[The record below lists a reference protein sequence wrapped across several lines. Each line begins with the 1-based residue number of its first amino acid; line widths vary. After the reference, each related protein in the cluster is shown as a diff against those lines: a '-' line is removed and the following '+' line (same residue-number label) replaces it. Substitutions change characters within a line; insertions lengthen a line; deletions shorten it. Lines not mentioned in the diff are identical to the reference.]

1 MTLGLGKTD
10 HFIKKQRE
18 WKDSKYI
25 EIISPHDIGV
35 RQDRSFYQEAKRM
48 EGQQIH
54 TIQNSRRV
62 TESRIEDEKTRRQ
75 EHRLNPL
82 MNERRYFE
90 GVSKEITGMQ
100 EQHQYM
106 KRRERKNSEPLLK
119 EKNRRQER
127 QLHAIRNYRRDTK
140 NRQIEDIRNSQ
151 EGQSYKEEI
160 TNIPRESND
169 QKHIQSAQ
177 RLFNQEKRK
186 LQQETSKKGSRREAE
201 TLLIEDKR
209 RKQEQTVNKIRHIKT
224 NPNLKLIKEQ
234 KMGRITHHTD
244 NMKNRREAERR
255 QSEEMRMVKNELIN
269 IERRSSRET
278 RRRQEDTNIRNDK
291 RGIKLNQE
299 RRVKYVRRESINK
312 ITQEDL
318 DITSLVRRSSEG
330 QMKTQ
335 TKMNIEVSSIFSI
348 IYNKYTDIFQWLH
361 IDNFTN
367 PMISSNSLFK
377 IASLVITTGC
387 LAKDVRAGMKI

>member
-82 MNERRYFE
+82 TNERRYFE
-90 GVSKEITGMQ
+90 GVSKETIGMQ

-106 KRRERKNSEPLLK
+106 KIRKRRNSDFGSEIRLMQEEPLQM
-119 EKNRRQER
+119 EKNRRKER
-127 QLHAIRNYRRDTK
+127 QLHAIRYYRRDTK
-140 NRQIEDIRNSQ
+140 NRQIEEIRNSQ

-177 RLFNQEKRK
+177 SLFNQEKK
-186 LQQETSKKGSRREAE
+186 ETS
-201 TLLIEDKR
+201 
-209 RKQEQTVNKIRHIKT
+209 
-224 NPNLKLIKEQ
+224 
-234 KMGRITHHTD
+234 
-244 NMKNRREAERR
+244 
-255 QSEEMRMVKNELIN
+255 
-269 IERRSSRET
+269 
-278 RRRQEDTNIRNDK
+278 
-291 RGIKLNQE
+291 
-299 RRVKYVRRESINK
+299 
-312 ITQEDL
+312 
-318 DITSLVRRSSEG
+318 
-330 QMKTQ
+330 
-335 TKMNIEVSSIFSI
+335 
-348 IYNKYTDIFQWLH
+348 
-361 IDNFTN
+361 
-367 PMISSNSLFK
+367 
-377 IASLVITTGC
+377 
-387 LAKDVRAGMKI
+387 